1 LFLILKRII
10 IIIFVKLLYLYHY
23 IFDLKVVEFIQ
34 AVIVASAF

>member
-1 LFLILKRII
+1 
-10 IIIFVKLLYLYHY
+10 LYHY